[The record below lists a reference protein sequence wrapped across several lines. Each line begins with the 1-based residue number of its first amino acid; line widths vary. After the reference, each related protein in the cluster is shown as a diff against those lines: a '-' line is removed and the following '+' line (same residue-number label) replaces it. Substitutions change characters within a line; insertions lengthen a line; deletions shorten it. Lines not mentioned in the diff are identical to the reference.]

1 MVKISDFG
9 CSRYYDKSLNPSAL
23 VSDTLGTFAF
33 WAPEC
38 IQPAIFASKA
48 DIGLNMDDDINLH
61 SINHQ
66 KYENSETNEG
76 RNQGNQDNN
85 ERIYEYS
92 AYGLDLWAFGIT
104 IYAMTF
110 HCLPF
115 YHQNP
120 LELMSLICNQTMD
133 CLSSID
139 CTNQRTEDHRQLETM
154 LIVLLE
160 GILMKEPSERWLL
173 ENILDFCQNILY

>member
-1 MVKISDFG
+1 M
-9 CSRYYDKSLNPSAL
+9 

-38 IQPAIFASKA
+38 IQPANFASKA
-48 DIGLNMDDDINLH
+48 DVGLNMDDDH
-61 SINHQ
+61 PINHL
-66 KYENSETNEG
+66 KYEDSETNEG
-76 RNQGNQDNN
+76 RNEGNGGKNEGNRVGNQGNRVNN
-85 ERIYEYS
+85 ERNEEETQEIYEYS

-160 GILMKEPSERWLL
+160 GMLMKEPAERWSLD
-173 ENILDFCQNILY
+173 NILDFCQNILH